1 MWMQYAPCPS
11 KYKAQGMFGPVAFVL
26 YRGERPEHPT
36 GYKMTLDEIEKLST
50 GTCPRFA
57 TFAREQLPMPGI
69 KKYLNDILNRE
80 ILVTDFRITKS
91 KHREGT
97 ECMQFQFKMDGVV
110 CVAFTG
116 SVVLIDQIQSARD
129 SGKMPFVGT
138 IVKIDKY
145 FSFS

>member
-1 MWMQYAPCPS
+1 
-11 KYKAQGMFGPVAFVL
+11 
-26 YRGERPEHPT
+26 
-36 GYKMTLDEIEKLST
+36 MTIDEIEKLNT
-50 GTCPRFA
+50 NTCPRFA
-57 TFAREQLPMPGI
+57 SFAREQLPMPGI

-116 SVVLIDQIQSARD
+116 SVVLMDQIQSARD
-129 SGKMPFVGT
+129 NGKMPFVGT
-138 IVKIDKY
+138 VVKIDKY

>member
-1 MWMQYAPCPS
+1 
-11 KYKAQGMFGPVAFVL
+11 
-26 YRGERPEHPT
+26 
-36 GYKMTLDEIEKLST
+36 MTLDEIEHLNKT
-50 GTCPRFA
+50 TCPRFA
-57 TFAREQLPMPGI
+57 NFAREQLPMPGV

-91 KHREGT
+91 KRREGT
-97 ECMQFQFKMDGVV
+97 ECMQFQFKLDDTV

-116 SVVLIDQIQSARD
+116 SAVLIDQMQTARD
-129 SGKMPFVGT
+129 GGNMPFVGT